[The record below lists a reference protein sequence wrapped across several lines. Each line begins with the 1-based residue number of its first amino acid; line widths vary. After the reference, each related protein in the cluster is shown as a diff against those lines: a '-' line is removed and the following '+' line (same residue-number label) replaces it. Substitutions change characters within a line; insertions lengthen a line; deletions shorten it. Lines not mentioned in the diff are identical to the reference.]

1 MVSAP
6 MRPPYIYGPVAV
18 PRDFVAP
25 VLDLRP
31 ARDSEPTLNAAAAI
45 YALGAVTIDGA
56 EIRTVEPQPERPAG
70 KIIDLR
76 GSVLIPGLV
85 NVESPQET

>member
-1 MVSAP
+1 
-6 MRPPYIYGPVAV
+6 
-18 PRDFVAP
+18 
-25 VLDLRP
+25 
-31 ARDSEPTLNAAAAI
+31 
-45 YALGAVTIDGA
+45 VTIDGA

-85 NVESPQET
+85 NVAL